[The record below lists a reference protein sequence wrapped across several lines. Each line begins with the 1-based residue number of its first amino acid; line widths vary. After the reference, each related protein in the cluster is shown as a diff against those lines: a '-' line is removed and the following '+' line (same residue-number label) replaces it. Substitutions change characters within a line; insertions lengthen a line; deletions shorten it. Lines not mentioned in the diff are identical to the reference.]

1 MDHSSVKVALAQF
14 NSLLG
19 QKQHNL
25 EWMAAFCHQAA
36 EQGAKL
42 ICFPELAT
50 TGYRGDLLATQ
61 LWDLS
66 DDEGSET
73 YRLFSALAT
82 QLDLTIVSGFAER
95 GSYLGEVYNAVGVW
109 NPGCEGV
116 SGVYRKVHAFGIEKQ
131 WFSSGNSYPV
141 FDTPFG
147 KIGVMI
153 CYDMGFPEVARIL
166 TLNGAEL
173 LLVPSAWRIQDK
185 DMWDINTAC
194 RALENGS
201 HLLAVN
207 RWGNEEDLH
216 LFGGS
221 KIVGPRGQ
229 VLSEASCDGETLLIG
244 EVDFRVQ
251 AHTRL
256 NIPYLRDRKP
266 QSYEALVQNSQ
277 VTGEL

>member
-1 MDHSSVKVALAQF
+1 MDNNIVKVALAQF
-14 NSLLG
+14 DSELG
-19 QKQHNL
+19 HKQNNL
-25 EWMAAFCHQAA
+25 QRMAGFCRQAA
-36 EQGAKL
+36 EQDARL

-50 TGYRGDLLATQ
+50 TGYRGDLLSTR

-66 DDEGSET
+66 DSEGSDT
-73 YRLFSALAT
+73 YQLFSSLAT
-82 QLDLTIVSGFAER
+82 ELNITIVSGFAER
-95 GSYLGEVYNAVGVW
+95 GDYLGEVYNSVGVW
-109 NPGCEGV
+109 NPGCDGI
-116 SGVYRKVHAFGIEKQ
+116 SGVFRKVHAFGIEKQ

-141 FDTPFG
+141 FDTPIG
-147 KIGVMI
+147 KIGIMI

-166 TLNGAEL
+166 TLKGAEL
-173 LLVPSAWRIQDK
+173 LLAPSAWCIQDS

-207 RWGNEEDLH
+207 RWGQEGELR

-229 VLSEASCDGETLLIG
+229 LISEAGCDGEALLVG
-244 EVDFRVQ
+244 DVNFLVQ

-256 NIPYLRDRKP
+256 NVPYLRDRKP
-266 QSYEALVQNSQ
+266 LSYELLVQNSQ
-277 VTGEL
+277 FTGEL

>member
-1 MDHSSVKVALAQF
+1 MNQNSVKVALAQF
-14 NSLLG
+14 NSMLG
-19 QKQHNL
+19 DKSGNL
-25 EWMAAFCHQAA
+25 QRMADFCHQAA

-50 TGYRGDLLATQ
+50 TGYRGDLLSTK

-66 DDEGSET
+66 DSVGSET
-73 YRLFSALAT
+73 YQLLSSLAT
-82 QLDLTIVSGFAER
+82 KLDLTIVSGFAER
-95 GSYLGEVYNAVGVW
+95 GTYLGEVYNSVGVW
-109 NPGCEGV
+109 TPGCHEI
-116 SGVYRKVHAFGIEKQ
+116 SGVFRKVHAFGIEKQ
-131 WFSSGNSYPV
+131 WFNSGNSYPV
-141 FDTPFG
+141 FDTPIG

-166 TLNGAEL
+166 TLQGAEIL
-173 LLVPSAWRIQDK
+173 IAPSAWCIQDR

-194 RALENGS
+194 RALENGC

-207 RWGNEEDLH
+207 RWGNEGDLL

-221 KIVGPRGQ
+221 KVLGPRGQ
-229 VLSEASCDGETLLIG
+229 VLHEAGYDSEQLLIG
-244 EVDFRVQ
+244 EVDFQVQ

-266 QSYEALVQNSQ
+266 HSYQQLVQAPQSM
-277 VTGEL
+277 GEP

>member
-1 MDHSSVKVALAQF
+1 MSNHIVKVALAQF
-14 NSLLG
+14 NSTLG
-19 QKQHNL
+19 DKTQNL
-25 EWMAAFCHQAA
+25 QRMTDFCHQAA

-50 TGYRGDLLATQ
+50 TGYRGDLLSTR

-66 DDEGSET
+66 DSTGSET
-73 YRLFSALAT
+73 YQLFSSLAT
-82 QLDLTIVSGFAER
+82 RLDLTIVSGFAER
-95 GSYLGEVYNAVGVW
+95 GHYLVEVYNSVGVW
-109 NPGCEGV
+109 NPGCEDI
-116 SGVYRKVHAFGIEKQ
+116 SGVFRKVHAFGIEKQ
-131 WFSSGNSYPV
+131 WFSCGSDYPV
-141 FDTPFG
+141 FETPIG
-147 KIGVMI
+147 KIGIMI

-173 LLVPSAWRIQDK
+173 LIAPSAWCIQDR

-194 RALENGS
+194 RALENGT

-207 RWGNEEDLH
+207 RWGHEGDLH

-221 KIVGPRGQ
+221 KILGPRGQ
-229 VLSEASCDGETLLIG
+229 LLNEARCDSEALLIG
-244 EVDFRVQ
+244 EVNFLVQ

-266 QSYEALVQNSQ
+266 QSYQALVQNSPF
-277 VTGEL
+277 TGEL